1 MSYNP
6 AKLDAVDVTDV
17 EWALA
22 WTRFLLR
29 DTGDT
34 EVYSDAEAFA
44 IIKAT
49 AWAYTN
55 PSGVT
60 VTYYRPHQAAAS
72 LIESDPDRAI
82 QESILGVSTT
92 VRTPGSAAAS
102 IRRAGRWVD
111 DLIIAATDGVRPPS
125 GRELTPVW

>member
-1 MSYNP
+1 MSYDP
-6 AKLDAVDVTDV
+6 TKLDAVAITNV

-29 DTGDT
+29 DTST
-34 EVYSDAEAFA
+34 PEVYSDTELVAVV
-44 IIKAT
+44 T
-49 AWAYTN
+49 ANAWTYE
-55 PSGVT
+55 S

-72 LIESDPDRAI
+72 LIESDPERASTEAI
-82 QESILGVSTT
+82 MGVSITT
-92 VRTPGSAAAS
+92 RKPTAAAAS

-111 DLIIAATDGVRPPS
+111 DLIAVATDGVRPPS

>member
-6 AKLDAVDVTDV
+6 TKLELADVTNV

-29 DTGDT
+29 DVGPT
-34 EVYSDAEAFA
+34 EAYSDAEAFA
-44 IIKAT
+44 VIKST
-49 AWAYTN
+49 AWKHDA
-55 PSGVT
+55 V
-60 VTYYRPHQAAAS
+60 VYYRPHHAAAS
-72 LIESDPDRAI
+72 LIESDPDRASTEAI
-82 QESILGVSTT
+82 MGVSITT
-92 VRTPGSAAAS
+92 RKPGAIAAS

-111 DLIIAATDGVRPPS
+111 DLIVTATDGARPPS